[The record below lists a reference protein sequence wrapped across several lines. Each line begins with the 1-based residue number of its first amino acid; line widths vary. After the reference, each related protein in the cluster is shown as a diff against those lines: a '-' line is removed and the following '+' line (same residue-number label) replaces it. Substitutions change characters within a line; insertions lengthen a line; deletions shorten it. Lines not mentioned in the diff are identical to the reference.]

1 LGGFSD
7 KYEYA
12 KFIIDFTLGSS
23 KIAEIENIL
32 FNQQMPQSNCT
43 FCFSLNDSWKLNFHL
58 LFFLVK
64 KQWIWNFGEKIT
76 NFFVWFSDFWWYFCE
91 YFDRFGNGN
100 EDPGDQD
107 FCEFFILAR
116 RTNIFFFCKKDVWI
130 CNFCKKILVLRARLG
145 DPKVIRKP
153 YSITLQI

>member
-43 FCFSLNDSWKLNFHL
+43 FCFSLNDS
-58 LFFLVK
+58 
-64 KQWIWNFGEKIT
+64 
-76 NFFVWFSDFWWYFCE
+76 
-91 YFDRFGNGN
+91 
-100 EDPGDQD
+100 
-107 FCEFFILAR
+107 
-116 RTNIFFFCKKDVWI
+116 
-130 CNFCKKILVLRARLG
+130 
-145 DPKVIRKP
+145 
-153 YSITLQI
+153 